1 MELSQLQKLNAIA
14 MDLLK
19 GEPINE
25 AYHEKDKEVRKEL
38 ADLLNHHYNMQSKH
52 QQVQG
57 ALSKGKEI
65 SKHDLAI
72 LAHKFAASH
81 YQNLSGFERNSL
93 LSDRN
98 LPEDYHHDRDF
109 YDKLNNMVTKR
120 ADQKSRECGVACD

>member
-38 ADLLNHHYNMQSKH
+38 ADLLNHHYIMQNKH
-52 QQVQG
+52 KQVQG

-72 LAHKFAASH
+72 LAHKFASNH
-81 YQNLSGFERNSL
+81 YKNLSGFQQSTL
-93 LSDRN
+93 ADGN

-120 ADQKSRECGVACD
+120 ADQKSRDCGVACD